1 MKPSRDF
8 LVIHPLGTPFRRA
21 IESLTSALSDASK
34 NQYTAVARHFLRY
47 LDRHHRLVSS
57 LSQLRRDPHLL
68 GWFASMRTQ
77 TPPPAPTV
85 YICRLLLLR
94 CLLEELA
101 WSARLPRLA
110 HLLRSEDIPRAP
122 QRLPRPLTAQQDQL
136 IQQELRNRNDLAAN
150 VFLLLRHTGMRIG
163 ESVDLSWDCLHA
175 VTPEYWAIHVP
186 LGKLKRE
193 RLVPVDAFV
202 CELVQRLRFFRSL
215 DTLPPDGRL
224 LARPSSKYALIRQLR
239 SYLKEVAAAVGIAS
253 RIVPH
258 QLRHTYATE
267 MARSGVSLPALM
279 KLLGHSNP
287 EMTMLY
293 IEMAQLD
300 CNASF
305 IWPVRTLATSRHCRA
320 LTTPPTA
327 EGLRRLRL
335 AAPHSTRA
343 GNVSPHSLNGTLR
356 RSYDRLPIASPKSSA
371 KLASLVPHRNEHRL
385 AG

>member
-21 IESLTSALSDASK
+21 IESLTSALSDPSK
-34 NQYTAVARHFLRY
+34 NQYTAVARHFLSY
-47 LDRHHRLVSS
+47 LDRHHRLLSS

-68 GWFASMRTQ
+68 GWFASMRAQ

-85 YICRLLLLR
+85 YICRLLILR

-122 QRLPRPLTAQQDQL
+122 QRLPRPLTTQQDQL

-224 LARPSSKYALIRQLR
+224 LARPSSKPALIRQLR
-239 SYLKEVAAAVGIAS
+239 SYLKEVAAAVGIPS
-253 RIVPH
+253 RVVPH

-300 CNASF
+300 LQREFHLARSHPRHLTPLPPTHHATHQQTAAGVLDSLLLTQHALEMF
-305 IWPVRTLATSRHCRA
+305 RRTLSNA
-320 LTTPPTA
+320 
-327 EGLRRLRL
+327 
-335 AAPHSTRA
+335 
-343 GNVSPHSLNGTLR
+343 TLR
-356 RSYDRLPIASPKSSA
+356 RSYDRLSNRLSKILSEAR
-371 KLASLVPHRNEHRL
+371 KLATPPK
-385 AG
+385 